1 MYAIL
6 QWIND
11 SYVVAVSNED
21 GSLKLFEKLTEAD
34 SYANQLKTNDNVRVI
49 SIEGVKE

>member
-11 SYVVAVSNED
+11 NYVVPIVNEN
-21 GSLKLFEKLTEAD
+21 GSLKLFEKLEEAD
-34 SYANQLKTNDNVRVI
+34 RYANEIEPNDSVRVI